1 MIEDTIIYADAPRCT
16 SLFAEVN
23 KESFDVGAILIGN
36 PYFEGRLVLWA
47 DEVDGFI
54 AALTELKKVLQIDRE
69 GMKGEH

>member
-1 MIEDTIIYADAPRCT
+1 MIEDIIIYSDAPRCT

-23 KESFDVGAILIGN
+23 KESFDVGAILIGS

-54 AALTELKKVLQIDRE
+54 AALTELKGVLE
-69 GMKGEH
+69 ES